1 MIRQFRIWI
10 ARRKLEK
17 LIRKRQQSYEVIDY
31 RKRREAMLKHTR
43 AGAC

>member
-1 MIRQFRIWI
+1 MIRHLKQWLAI
-10 ARRKLEK
+10 RKLNK
-17 LIRKRQQSYEVIDY
+17 LILKRQQSYEVIDY